1 MIPPWLAVSR
11 WVGEWAELI
20 TPPQITKYLGNLNG
34 DLIGFLKL
42 EGIEA
47 AVAEVKGRTCE
58 GDGR

>member
-1 MIPPWLAVSR
+1 M
-11 WVGEWAELI
+11 GEWAELI